1 MAFLD
6 DFTVAVNGDIRHASG
21 TSTYTVLEM
30 HRALQS
36 IADDQYPVSSNDL
49 VAIFS
54 DDPSE
59 RATDNIITLND
70 YSGISG
76 PTYNIDATAAEY
88 LYDGSVEQRGG
99 DERYSGLVVV
109 GSVPAGTQLQ
119 IIQNGALLTSYWG
132 TGLNAVPADN
142 ILLRLCILTRSD
154 GVDIDGRRIR
164 VQARE
169 QGDTFAEFNA
179 TLGQGNSTAAIF
191 TGNDLN
197 YTTTNFAG
205 WSIPAT
211 EGYQLL
217 DIEDDGTADEPYY
230 LTFNWGSGSGGAN
243 RANDIYEY
251 WKEQSIRGSTNTIFG
266 GLDTEIFHGL
276 DTSWTYTGTD
286 HAENVDVGWGTY
298 INTGAVTGGPFTVGE
313 VVNFGTSLAKG
324 RVLFVD
330 TVDTSLLVALESGT
344 PQNAETVT
352 GATSGASAT
361 LSAGPTG
368 ATSGGGVIRTMAV
381 DTTGNELWGQVIKGT
396 APAASAT
403 ILLGSDLTAT
413 HTVTTPTAIAVNANW
428 IGTSTGTALLAGK
441 GIGVS
446 DPADTTTADSFTP
459 LDTSTPVSPPN
470 FQNFT
475 VSGCV
480 VGEDYVLVTN
490 DNGATNIDV
499 AQMTVDDGPY
509 TSATQGT
516 ISVGAGN
523 IPADTPAT
531 GTIRVERADGT
542 YSRHPY
548 TSYDNTTTGDF
559 TLTSTFDA
567 STNNVPASANV
578 YVSYIDKLATVTSEE
593 VSIRYSAPRTMF
605 VRVRDGG
612 TAGDNIGIKGYET
625 TAAFGSGGGGATV
638 TRTSDA

>member
-6 DFTVAVNGDIRHASG
+6 DFTVAVNGDIRHSSG
-21 TSTYTVLEM
+21 TATYTVLEM

-36 IADDQYPVSSNDL
+36 IADDQYPISSDDL

-70 YSGISG
+70 YSGAGG

-88 LYDGSVEQRGG
+88 LYDGSVTQRGG

-109 GSVPAGTQLQ
+109 GSVPAGTELVL
-119 IIQNGALLTSYWG
+119 IQNGAILTSYWG

-142 ILLRLCILTRSD
+142 ILLRLCVLSRAD
-154 GVDIDGRRIR
+154 GVNIDGARIR

-179 TLGQGNSTAAIF
+179 TLGLGNSTAAIF

-197 YTTTNFAG
+197 YSTTNFAG

-217 DIEDDGTADEPYY
+217 DVADDGSANEPYY
-230 LTFNWGSGSGGAN
+230 LTFNWVSGSAGV
-243 RANDIYEY
+243 RANDVYEY
-251 WKEQSIRGSTNTIFG
+251 WKEQSIRGSSNTIFG

-286 HAENVDVGWGTY
+286 HAESVDVGWGTY
-298 INTGAVTGGPFTVGE
+298 INTGAVSGGPFTVGE
-313 VVNFGTSLAKG
+313 VVNFGSSLAKG

-344 PQNAETVT
+344 PTNGETVT
-352 GATSGASAT
+352 GASSGASAT
-361 LSAGPTG
+361 LSAGPSG

-396 APAASAT
+396 APSASAT
-403 ILLGSDLTAT
+403 VHLGSDLTVT

-428 IGTSTGTALLAGK
+428 IGSSTGTALIGGK
-441 GIGVS
+441 GIAMNDS
-446 DPADTTTADSFTP
+446 ADTTQSDSFTP
-459 LDTSTPVSPPN
+459 LNTGTPVSPPN

-490 DNGATNIDV
+490 DNGSTNIDV
-499 AQMTVDDGPY
+499 SQMTVDDGPY
-509 TSATQGT
+509 VGASVTA
-516 ISVGAGN
+516 ISVGVGN

-542 YSRHPY
+542 YSRHAY
-548 TSYDNTTTGDF
+548 TGYDNTTTGDF
-559 TLTSTFDA
+559 TVPSFDA

-578 YVSYIDKLATVTSEE
+578 YVSYIDKLATVTNEE
-593 VSIRYSAPRTMF
+593 VSIRYNAPRTMF

-612 TAGDNIGIKGYET
+612 TAGDNQPIKGYET